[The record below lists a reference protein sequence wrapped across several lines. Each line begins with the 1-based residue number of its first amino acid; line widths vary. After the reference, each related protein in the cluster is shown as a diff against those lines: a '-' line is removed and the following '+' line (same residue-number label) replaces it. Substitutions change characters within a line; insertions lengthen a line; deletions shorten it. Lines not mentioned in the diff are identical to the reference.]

1 MSRMSSTV
9 VSPSRSATR
18 SGDGGTELQLLQHFE
33 VRGVESRVALP
44 AIAQRLVA
52 FLALR
57 NRPQHRATVAGTL
70 WLDSPEARA
79 AANLRTAL
87 WRTRQ
92 VAPSLIRA
100 EGPFLDIG
108 HDVRVDL
115 RDVTERTHRLIADPA
130 AADEPDVTAATLAA
144 DLLPEW
150 YDDWVLLERERLRQL
165 RLHGL
170 EALCQRLAALGRYA
184 LAVEAA
190 LLAIAEEP
198 LRESSQ
204 RVLIMTHLSEG
215 NLGEAVRQYDAFA
228 TLLKANLGVDPT
240 RALQSLVHPCR

>member
-9 VSPSRSATR
+9 GSPARPAAR
-18 SGDGGTELQLLQHFE
+18 AGGGTELQLLQHFE
-33 VRGVESRVALP
+33 VRGAESRVALP

-92 VAPSLIRA
+92 IAPTLIRA

-115 RDVTERTHRLIADPA
+115 REVTERTHRLIADPV
-130 AADEPDVTAATLAA
+130 AADEPEVTAATLAA

-170 EALCQRLAALGRYA
+170 EALCQRLAALGRHA
-184 LAVEAA
+184 LAVEAG

-204 RVLIMTHLSEG
+204 RVLIKTHLSEG
-215 NLGEAVRQYDAFA
+215 NLVEAVRQYDAFA
-228 TLLKANLGVDPT
+228 ALLKASLGVAPT
-240 RALQSLVHPCR
+240 RSLQSLVHPCR